1 MNPPEKHIQE
11 LVEGCRKKKVQSQEE
26 LYKHFY
32 AYALSI
38 CMRYT
43 ANYDEAMEVL
53 NDGFMRIF
61 KKIKLYNSDYPFKS
75 WLRRIMINVALNNQ
89 KKYLK
94 HKQSQDIEHASD
106 KHAVDDTYSQLQ
118 YKELVALIQLLS
130 PGYRAVFNLY
140 VIDGYTHEEIAEILK
155 ISVGTSKSNLS
166 KARANL
172 RKLLKENYKDEY
184 AKYAR

>member
-1 MNPPEKHIQE
+1 M
-11 LVEGCRKKKVQSQEE
+11 KKNVQSQEQ

-32 AYALSI
+32 AYALSV

-43 ANYDEAMEVL
+43 TNYDEAMEVM
-53 NDGFMRIF
+53 NDGFLRIF
-61 KKIKLYNSDYPFKS
+61 KKIKLYNSAYPFKS
-75 WLRRIMINVALNNQ
+75 WLRRIMINVALNYQ

-94 HKQSQDIEHASD
+94 HKQNQDIEQASH
-106 KHAVDDTYSQLQ
+106 KHAVDDVDSQMQ

-130 PGYRAVFNLY
+130 PGYRTVFNLY
-140 VIDGYTHEEIAEILK
+140 VIDGYTHDEIAKMLK

-172 RKLLKENYKDEY
+172 RKLLSENYEDEY
-184 AKYAR
+184 AKNVR

>member
-1 MNPPEKHIQE
+1 MNPSETHISD
-11 LVEGCRKKKVQSQEE
+11 LVKGCRKKDVKSQEA

-43 ANYDEAMEVL
+43 TNYDEAMEVM

-94 HKQSQDIEHASD
+94 HKQNQEIEQATD
-106 KHAVDDTYSQLQ
+106 KHAVDDTYTQVQ
-118 YKELVALIQLLS
+118 YKELVALVQKLS

-140 VIDGYTHEEIAEILK
+140 VIDGYTHEEIADILK

-172 RKLLKENYKDEY
+172 RKLLSEHYEED
-184 AKYAR
+184 YARYAR